1 MCYTGNK
8 VFAKLLINVIIC
20 KLVTLV
26 FLCRLWLSKKG
37 LFGDWEKM
45 SVFCNIFYFITISR
59 VHWIATSDIVFL
71 LNEVAVSFIK
81 LRGEKVIQDLFR
93 IWKKK

>member
-1 MCYTGNK
+1 
-8 VFAKLLINVIIC
+8 
-20 KLVTLV
+20 
-26 FLCRLWLSKKG
+26 
-37 LFGDWEKM
+37 M

-81 LRGEKVIQDLFR
+81 LRGEKVIKDLFQ
-93 IWKKK
+93 IKKIFSCLYLLELEDYRRLCIV